1 MMQLIEAIAALPNM
15 RITTLSEAGGV
26 YTRHNESANR
36 VDRVRSVFR
45 HPDFR
50 LSDALRRATLDEL
63 RTIAATLDLHVQS
76 RARIDYIDAII
87 AHLGDAEALP
97 SQREEELV
105 RDRSD
110 RSRTGAPPE
119 KGDVVELR
127 QGRWFVEAVDVG
139 ARHGNKRP
147 THQVRAV
154 GLDDDRRGEVIEV
167 LWELELG
174 ARVVEPGG
182 GAIGQPQR
190 LDDPRLFG
198 AWLDAIQWQGVTAS
212 ESRLFQAPFRAGIKQ
227 LQHQLIPLARALE
240 LPRANLFIA
249 DDVGLGKTIEAGLVL
264 QELRLRQRVHQVL
277 IVAPPAICVQWQEEM
292 RDRFG
297 LHFEL
302 YNQDYIARVRRE
314 RGYAVNP
321 FTTHTRFI
329 ISYHMLRRAEHQERL
344 IAAIGARARHSLLI
358 LDEAHTVAPASGS
371 VYATDSQLTGVI
383 RDIAPRYENR
393 LFLSATPHNGHSN
406 SFSALLEILDPQ
418 RFNRGVPVDE
428 KAQSQLD
435 EVMVRRLKADLRGK
449 TRDLNFPE
457 RIVEALRLTREGDHW
472 RLESNEGTTTIDD
485 DAPPFELQLSELL
498 STYQERAQELADYP
512 PMVFTTLQKRLLSS
526 VYAFHNTFCLHD
538 ENQQRRA
545 QQRSQQR
552 GMGGARK
559 KGADFVPSAVTTRS
573 EEGAWDDEQEVLD
586 RAIMKSSGASL
597 PKQANATENANDG
610 AEVELQTLR
619 DEIRKLSQRHADT
632 PDARFR
638 ALEAWLRQHVCHIDD
653 KGRASWQQ
661 RRVIIFTEYCDTLK
675 VLHSWLRLAFP
686 DSGAQ
691 RIAIIQGGTDQDER
705 ERIKRDFNDAAS
717 PLRILLATDAA
728 REGINLQAQCHDLFH
743 YDLPWNPAR
752 LEQRNG
758 RIDRQM
764 QPAPQVF
771 CRHFIY
777 EERPEDRVL
786 DTLVRKVET
795 IQRELGSMG
804 ALLSGELE
812 RLFDDG
818 IQPEDAA
825 RLASVDLDE
834 RRRKRITD
842 ELEHTRK
849 QVARDLSSVAR
860 ILEDSRKYAHYS
872 PERLRDVVTVALR
885 SIELGTLEECEVT
898 FGNRRDKTRAWRVP
912 EQMPAAWQSAL
923 DTLRPPRRPDESMWQ
938 WRQHP
943 PRPVVFEAPPVLT
956 DSVVHLHLEHPFVK
970 RLLAGFRARGFVSRK
985 LERATL
991 LVDPTIST
999 PRLVAYARLTM
1010 FGEGASRLH
1019 DQVFAIDARFEL
1031 SGSAQ
1036 VPASPEGEL
1045 TIGDRVDKAVLD
1057 RVESLIHD
1065 DIDDSVPP
1073 ELETQLLARIPQWQA
1088 ALWEWLE
1095 AEADNIARNVQQ
1107 KLDQRG
1113 EQEARKLRELLK
1125 TQKNALRERLGPT
1138 QQTLIDEPT
1147 KPEEIRQLERDRRFM
1162 EDRLGAIDKE
1172 MEHEPDELRAL
1183 YRLQHERVEPLGL
1196 VILWPENR

>member
-1 MMQLIEAIAALPNM
+1 MQLIEAIAALPNK

-26 YTRHNESANR
+26 YVEHNESANR
-36 VDRVRSVFR
+36 VERVRSLFR

-63 RTIAATLDLHVQS
+63 RDLSAALDLNIQS

-87 AHLGDAEALP
+87 EHLGDAEALP
-97 SQREEELV
+97 SQREEEIV

-110 RSRTGAPPE
+110 RSRTGAAPE
-119 KGDVVELR
+119 EGDVVELR
-127 QGRWFVEAVDVG
+127 QGRWLVEAVSTG
-139 ARHGNKRP
+139 ARVGDKRA
-147 THQVRAV
+147 THLVRAV

-182 GAIGQPQR
+182 GDIGMPNR

-212 ESRLFQAPFRAGIKQ
+212 ESKLFQAPFRAGIKQ

-344 IAAIGARARHSLLI
+344 IAAIGNRARHSLLI
-358 LDEAHTVAPASGS
+358 LDEAHTVAPSSGS

-418 RFNRGVPVDE
+418 RFNRGLPVDE
-428 KAQSQLD
+428 QAQSKLD
-435 EVMVRRLKADLRGK
+435 EVMVRRLKSDLRGK

-457 RIVEALRLTREGDHW
+457 RIVEALRLTRKGDDW
-472 RLESNEGTTTIDD
+472 QIESNEGTTTIEAN
-485 DAPPFELQLSELL
+485 APPFELQLSELL
-498 STYQERAQELADYP
+498 STYQERAQALADYP

-538 ENQQRRA
+538 QNQQRRA
-545 QQRSQQR
+545 HEAPRRRRSAK
-552 GMGGARK
+552 GGS
-559 KGADFVPSAVTTRS
+559 SAATAQFS
-573 EEGAWDDEQEVLD
+573 LNEEGAWDDEQEVRD
-586 RAIMKSSGASL
+586 RALMKGDEGRPQRETTTAED
-597 PKQANATENANDG
+597 ANIE
-610 AEVELQTLR
+610 AERELQTLR
-619 DEIRKLSQRHADT
+619 DKIRKLAERHVDT
-632 PDARFR
+632 HDARFL
-638 ALEAWLRQHVCHIDD
+638 ALEAWLRQHVCHIDE
-653 KGRASWQQ
+653 KGRAKWQQ

-675 VLHSWLRLAFP
+675 ILHDWLRLAFP
-686 DSGAQ
+686 DNSAE

-786 DTLVRKVET
+786 DTLVRKVDT

-804 ALLSGELE
+804 ALLTGELQ

-818 IQPEDAA
+818 IQPDDAA
-825 RLASVDLDE
+825 RLASVDLDQ
-834 RRRKRITD
+834 RRRERITA
-842 ELEHTRK
+842 ELEQTRK
-849 QVARDLSSVAR
+849 QVARDLGSVAR
-860 ILEDSRKYAHYS
+860 ILEASRKYAHYS

-885 SIELGTLEECEVT
+885 SIELGTLQECEVT
-898 FGNRRDKTRAWRVP
+898 FGQRREKTRAWRVP

-923 DTLRPPRRPDESMWQ
+923 DTLRPPRRPDESLWQ

-943 PRPVVFEAPPVLT
+943 PRPVVFDAPPVLT

-985 LERATL
+985 LERTTL
-991 LVDPTIST
+991 LVDPTIAT

-1010 FGEGASRLH
+1010 FGSGASRLH
-1019 DQVFAIDARFEL
+1019 DQVFAIDAQFEL
-1031 SGSAQ
+1031 SGNAHA
-1036 VPASPEGEL
+1036 PADAHEEL

-1073 ELETQLLARIPQWQA
+1073 ELEAQLLARIPQWHA

-1095 AEADNIARNVQQ
+1095 AEGDSIARDVQQ
-1107 KLDQRG
+1107 KLDLRG
-1113 EQEARKLRELLK
+1113 EQEARKLRELLT
-1125 TQKNALRERLGPT
+1125 TQKKDLQKKLGPT
-1138 QQTLIDEPT
+1138 QQSLIEEPT
-1147 KPEEIRQLERDRRFM
+1147 RPEEIRQLERERRYM
-1162 EDRLGAIDKE
+1162 EERLLAIDGE
-1172 MEHEPDELRAL
+1172 METEPDELRDL

-1196 VILWPENR
+1196 VILWPGTR